1 MLGIGSPDG
10 CDKLKHTAADLPTLL
25 LCRGVTRVAKTS
37 GCALSGFVL
46 AKKVPGTLH
55 VLAKS
60 PGHSFDHQAMNL
72 SHVVNYL
79 YFGTKPSPRWRKVC
93 ACKWAKALQT

>member
-1 MLGIGSPDG
+1 M
-10 CDKLKHTAADLPTLL
+10 
-25 LCRGVTRVAKTS
+25 AKTS

-60 PGHSFDHQAMNL
+60 PGHSFDHQTMNL
-72 SHVVNYL
+72 SHVVNYM
-79 YFGTKPSPRWRKVC
+79 YFGTKPSPRWRKVYQVLPPPTPPTALS
-93 ACKWAKALQT
+93 ACCMLIAPARCSGGKP